1 MSRVGVALLTDRA
14 RLLAQR
20 RRLRGVSPETAAPR
34 LVALDGRLAHAT
46 WDIPPGRSTIG
57 RAPPTGI
64 VVDDESVSRRHASVA
79 RDGGHVV
86 LSDLRSTNGTW
97 INGRRLPGGGSQELH
112 AGDTVRL
119 GQVSMAF
126 ESGAPSSA
134 AASYGFGEVG
144 GPVNAGSGRQYI
156 AGRDQHIGD
165 RVHYDRRTYRT
176 EADTADGLFE
186 GRGFGRVLIVV
197 GGLICLAGFAMFTYV
212 VFSAMGASIDDPIG
226 QSPFAIEVL
235 PGVPMLPVG
244 FGAFLVG
251 GIIASIGSAMS
262 RAARKRY
269 ERRQGYD

>member
-1 MSRVGVALLTDRA
+1 
-14 RLLAQR
+14 
-20 RRLRGVSPETAAPR
+20 VSSGTAAPR
-34 LVALDGRLAHAT
+34 LVALDGRLAHAC

-57 RAPPTGI
+57 RESATGI
-64 VVDDESVSRRHASVA
+64 VVDDESVSRRHAMLS

-86 LSDLRSTNGTW
+86 LTDLRSTNGTW
-97 INGRRLPGGGSQELH
+97 INDRRLYGAQELH
-112 AGDTVRL
+112 PGDTVRL

-126 ESGAPSSA
+126 ESGAPSSV
-134 AASYGFGEVG
+134 AASYRFGDVG

-197 GGLICLAGFAMFTYV
+197 GGLICLAGFAMFAYV
-212 VFSAMGASIDDPIG
+212 IFSAMGASIDDPIG
-226 QSPFAIEVL
+226 QSPFAIEIL

-244 FGAFLVG
+244 FGAFVVG
-251 GIIASIGSAMS
+251 GFVASIGSAMS
-262 RAARKRY
+262 RAARKRH
-269 ERRQGYD
+269 ERRRGHD

>member
-1 MSRVGVALLTDRA
+1 VLARRA
-14 RLLAQR
+14 KAQAE
-20 RRLRGVSPETAAPR
+20 GVSPGTAAPR
-34 LVALDGRLAHAT
+34 LVALDGRLAHAS
-46 WDIPPGRSTIG
+46 WDIPPGLSTIG
-57 RAPPTGI
+57 REPTTGI

-86 LSDLRSTNGTW
+86 LTDLRSTNGTW
-97 INGRRLPGGGSQELH
+97 INDQRLYGARELR
-112 AGDTVRL
+112 AGDMVRL

-134 AASYGFGEVG
+134 AASFGFGDVG

-156 AGRDQHIGD
+156 AGRDQHVGD
-165 RVHYDRRTYRT
+165 RIHYDRRTYRT

-212 VFSAMGASIDDPIG
+212 IFSAMGGSIDDPIG
-226 QSPFAIEVL
+226 QSPFAIELL

-244 FGAFLVG
+244 FGAFAVG

-262 RAARKRY
+262 RAANKRY
-269 ERRQGYD
+269 ERRQGHD